1 MKKYD
6 AIWLTGQ
13 PASGKTTLA
22 NLLIKKLPEIYP
34 DYTYFNIDGDEPKLD
49 TGRVFQGLDLCEGT

>member
-22 NLLIKKLPEIYP
+22 NLLIKKLNRNIYNC
-34 DYTYFNIDGDEPKLD
+34 DNLYLRRSIFRKHFIKIVSTKNLD
-49 TGRVFQGLDLCEGT
+49 

>member
-22 NLLIKKLPEIYP
+22 NLLVKKLPEIYP
-34 DYTYFNIDGDEPKLD
+34 SHLYFNIDLILPLLSR
-49 TGRVFQGLDLCEGT
+49 TTLYLFLH